1 MPPANAIWSDLAP
14 PLRKFIRRRVR
25 DEHTADDLLQ
35 DVLLKAQTN
44 LAAAPPAERLS
55 AWLFQIAR
63 NTIIDHYRSP
73 QNRPSPATDE
83 SLDPPAPDDA
93 PDDDLT
99 HELTGCLAPM
109 IDKLPE
115 PYREALTLA
124 DRDGLTQQAIASR
137 LGLSLPGAKSRVQRA
152 RKLLR
157 DRMVDCCAVQL
168 DRTGRVLDHHPTPKS
183 KDYCGGAPG
192 SCCDR

>member
-1 MPPANAIWSDLAP
+1 MSPRDTLWTDLAV
-14 PLRKFIRRRVR
+14 PLRKFIRKRVR
-25 DEHTADDLLQ
+25 DAHTADDLLQ

-44 LAAAPPAERLS
+44 IANAPPAERIG

-73 QNRPSPATDE
+73 RSRPAVDE
-83 SLDPPAPDDA
+83 TIDPPAPIDEVDE
-93 PDDDLT
+93 DLT
-99 HELTGCLAPM
+99 HELSGCLAPM

-124 DRDGLTQQAIASR
+124 DREGLTQQAIAER
-137 LGLSLPGAKSRVQRA
+137 LGLSLPGAKSRVQRS
-152 RKLLR
+152 RKMLR
-157 DRMVDCCAVQL
+157 DRMVDCCAVRL
-168 DRTGRVLDHHPTPKS
+168 DRTGRVVDHHPTDKS
-183 KDYCGGAPG
+183 QHYCGGAPG